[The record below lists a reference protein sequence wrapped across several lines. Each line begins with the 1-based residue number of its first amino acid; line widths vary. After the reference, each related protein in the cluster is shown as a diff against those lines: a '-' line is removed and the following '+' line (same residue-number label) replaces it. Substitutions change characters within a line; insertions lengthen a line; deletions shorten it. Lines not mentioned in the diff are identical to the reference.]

1 MNMTMISNDIQ
12 HKAKK
17 SQKHIQQPEDM
28 TWNMDH
34 LLKYRNV
41 VYAVKELPMI
51 SIKIDQK
58 MFGIL
63 VDHHPHLHGLW
74 KLGTPK
80 SSESSKSKGF
90 SWFLLVSHHFS
101 LLKLTFNEVFPH
113 VQTDSDRSFCFSGGL
128 QSANATVLPKAG
140 NTAPKTAHVDT
151 ETKGWSQAKFFGK
164 CQAMEPWQRRKTRFS
179 ARVELSLLTLRVFST
194 LKNGKIQWEIH
205 HKNIHP
211 N

>member
-90 SWFLLVSHHFS
+90 SWFLLVSPGFSSFFS
-101 LLKLTFNEVFPH
+101 LKINIQWGVPTC
-113 VQTDSDRSFCFSGGL
+113 SDRLRSFFL
-128 QSANATVLPKAG
+128 
-140 NTAPKTAHVDT
+140 
-151 ETKGWSQAKFFGK
+151 FFGRSPI
-164 CQAMEPWQRRKTRFS
+164 CQRHSPSKGRKHCTEDGARRHGNERLEPSKIFRQMSSHGAMAKK
-179 ARVELSLLTLRVFST
+179 
-194 LKNGKIQWEIH
+194 KNSFQCTSRT
-205 HKNIHP
+205 
-211 N
+211 